1 MVAEGF
7 DTMLFRPLSRQIA
20 RAFTIPIFQVEAA
33 LADDVANRQKVA
45 NFMLPEGPSKLLVYL
60 QPREATS
67 AGEDDDAD
75 EPNIFVSSGETDR
88 FVDRGVLLVK
98 LKEGAALTSPA
109 AIDTEVTC
117 TVVLGSPVKS
127 LLSTLEHVFQPA
139 LTASV
144 SSWGQQLPGP

>member
-33 LADDVANRQKVA
+33 LADDMANRQKVA

-88 FVDRGVLLVK
+88 FVDRGVLLPR
-98 LKEGAALTSPA
+98 LLDPLRRQQPLPLPTS
-109 AIDTEVTC
+109 
-117 TVVLGSPVKS
+117 SPYIP
-127 LLSTLEHVFQPA
+127 TL
-139 LTASV
+139 
-144 SSWGQQLPGP
+144 